1 MNGNPTLQPGR
12 KSNAEPGMKYRCPY
26 CRAEFE
32 VPDKRSAC
40 PLCGKTVLL
49 PGFFRKR
56 TRPRES
62 PPRRLERTEKG
73 ARLTSLLGARRPASL
88 LFIAGIVLVCLILLP
103 HSKQELHGDNIFA
116 AHMARKNMFTLRE
129 ALAMFCDD
137 CRRFPSTREG
147 LVSLVHNPGAEG
159 WKGPYI
165 KEFLPDPWKR
175 PFCYTFE
182 NGTVTLFCAGA
193 DGIPGT
199 SDDIHLEPAE
209 DGGMNSR
216 AYTVT
221 LPPAP

>member
-1 MNGNPTLQPGR
+1 M
-12 KSNAEPGMKYRCPY
+12 
-26 CRAEFE
+26 
-32 VPDKRSAC
+32 
-40 PLCGKTVLL
+40 LL
-49 PGFFRKR
+49 PGFFRRRKR
-56 TRPRES
+56 LREH
-62 PPRRLERTEKG
+62 PPRRWDRTEKG

-88 LFIAGIVLVCLILLP
+88 LFIAGLVLACLILLP
-103 HSKQELHGDNIFA
+103 LGKQKPRGDNVYA

-129 ALAMFCDD
+129 ALAMFFDD

-165 KEFLPDPWKR
+165 RELLPDPWKR
-175 PFCYTFE
+175 PFCYTLE
-182 NGTVTLFCAGA
+182 NGTVTVFCAGA

-209 DGGMNSR
+209 DSGTNSQV
-216 AYTVT
+216 YTVT